1 MKKAAAVMILA
12 AVFVLLFA
20 ASAIAGPTNPRRQ
33 EMLKSLKRHQ
43 ELLKTRKVKSIK
55 SVQEATPSVGI
66 DLSGDL
72 TSGETVTLTA
82 TVTGVEDPSGLKY
95 IWAIQDVERDPSG
108 YTYYGEETEEAQL
121 AYTFYSAGH
130 YACWVDVYQGENNI
144 AWEYIDF
151 TVGGT
156 QTIEKKVAEVVSSC
170 RASTDWQTALN
181 LYDWLTHHMYYDGS
195 YSFYGPDAILRGYGV
210 CDSYSK
216 DYLLLCQ
223 EAGIPVERALS
234 SSHAWNTLNIDGK
247 WYQADPTWDD
257 PNSAMPGEGSPVSGW
272 EGHEFFCLNSSI
284 MQSVESH
291 ELKSGA
297 HAASCTSLDANYYIY
312 TEEWKNWGLSDY
324 GPTGGFVTPV
334 YTLVDDAFNQDITV
348 WNLNEDT
355 GYDGALWEMSG
366 DEISWVSSSYNI
378 KPRLL
383 IWAISRDGVMLENGG
398 PATVSASLTD
408 DGFCFRLTGWNIP
421 DPGTLD
427 LPDDAETVEEQAFL
441 GVDAAIVS
449 FPSRLNTVGARAFA
463 DSSVRTVYF
472 SGNDIDL
479 ASDAFDGCE
488 RLIFVTDNAAAIQ
501 YAADHGYL
509 VIAP

>member
-1 MKKAAAVMILA
+1 
-12 AVFVLLFA
+12 
-20 ASAIAGPTNPRRQ
+20 
-33 EMLKSLKRHQ
+33 MLKSLKRHQ
-43 ELLKTRKVKSIK
+43 ELLKTRKAKSIK
-55 SVQEATPSVGI
+55 SVQEATPSVSI

-195 YSFYGPDAILRGYGV
+195 FSFYGPDAILRGYGV

-272 EGHEFFCLNSSI
+272 ENHDYFCLNSSI

-297 HAASCTSLDANYYIY
+297 HAAACTSLDANYHIHTGHWRYWGYRETDEVTGEHY
-312 TEEWKNWGLSDY
+312 TRLFLDVIAEQMDQGTAVWYYHENAYNRGWFIEEIDGTTDWISTQYHVNEKVLAY
-324 GPTGGFVTPV
+324 AVTE
-334 YTLVDDAFNQDITV
+334 N
-348 WNLNEDT
+348 
-355 GYDGALWEMSG
+355 
-366 DEISWVSSSYNI
+366 
-378 KPRLL
+378 
-383 IWAISRDGVMLENGG
+383 GVTLENGG
-398 PATVSASLTD
+398 PATISASLTD
-408 DGFCFRLTGWNIP
+408 DGLCFRLTGWNIP

-449 FPSRLNTVGARAFA
+449 FTSRLNTVGARAFA